1 MMVIA
6 PFFFLL
12 AFFMMLGVRRGEAV
26 SYNANLD

>member
-12 AFFMMLGVRRGEAV
+12 AFFMMLGVQRGEANKKGI
-26 SYNANLD
+26 SI